1 MKKKFYLSSNDENF
15 EQLKEKQIKDLN
27 QVIIDLKSEY
37 DNIIKE
43 TNQVKE
49 ESDNLIKKTKMLEDK
64 EKKLK
69 MKIIDLEEFNTNL
82 SSLLEMKKIKKEEET
97 YARHTLLHIMENLR
111 EEVITTKKDV
121 SVYTQVNE
129 KLHKELEKLKIQ
141 ENNIKQRIDHICSN
155 VNNQKLRNS
164 FNKNEYDLQLHYYH
178 NIISQRWNF
187 IKSSD
192 ERKEQQKK
200 IAEIAKNSTQDEQE
214 VKCRKTLFFC
224 YLYNKYLHKA
234 MEKEIIDNEKVEETF
249 QLIRDITV

>member
-1 MKKKFYLSSNDENF
+1 L
-15 EQLKEKQIKDLN
+15 
-27 QVIIDLKSEY
+27 
-37 DNIIKE
+37 
-43 TNQVKE
+43 T
-49 ESDNLIKKTKMLEDK
+49 KKTKILEDK
-64 EKKLK
+64 EKKIKTK
-69 MKIIDLEEFNTNL
+69 MSELEDNTNNL
-82 SSLLEMKKIKKEEET
+82 ESLLQMKKIKKQEEA
-97 YARHTLLHIMENLR
+97 YNKQTLLQILQNLK

-121 SVYTQVNE
+121 AVYTSVNE
-129 KLHKELEKLKIQ
+129 KLHKEFEKQKIQ

-155 VNNQKLRNS
+155 VNSQKMKNG
-164 FNKNEYDLQLHYYH
+164 FNKNEYDLQLNYYH

-192 ERKEQQKK
+192 ERKEQQKR

-234 MEKEIIDNEKVEETF
+234 MEKELFDNEKVEETF

>member
-1 MKKKFYLSSNDENF
+1 
-15 EQLKEKQIKDLN
+15 
-27 QVIIDLKSEY
+27 
-37 DNIIKE
+37 
-43 TNQVKE
+43 
-49 ESDNLIKKTKMLEDK
+49 MLEDK
-64 EKKLK
+64 EKKIK
-69 MKIIDLEEFNTNL
+69 TKINDIEENNTNL
-82 SSLLEMKKIKKEEET
+82 SSILEMKKIKKQEET
-97 YARHTLLHIMENLR
+97 YAKHTLLHILQNLR

-121 SVYTQVNE
+121 SVYTQANE
-129 KLHKELEKLKIQ
+129 KLHKELEKQKIQ

-155 VNNQKLRNS
+155 VNNQKSKNS
-164 FNKNEYDLQLHYYH
+164 LNKNEYDLQLNYYH

-234 MEKEIIDNEKVEETF
+234 MDKELMDNEKVEETF
-249 QLIRDITV
+249 QLIRDISVYLFFT